1 MNTSNKKTILGC
13 QFKSLTRKA
22 MTCLVTRD
30 TPWHWNLPFSTLPCY
45 NMSVQVLFFLKLLLA
60 GSLPIIIYEHTL
72 HRINIR
78 ESQARSIS
86 FITLEST
93 TVQEKQRKSQLMN
106 TIINSTTRR
115 TLLIVII
122 KGIYMASQAHKH
134 ITPIM
139 HHTVLFLKMDL
150 LLCACKD
157 Y

>member
-1 MNTSNKKTILGC
+1 MSLICTYHLQLQVNMFNMNTSNKKTILGC

-45 NMSVQVLFFLKLLLA
+45 NMSAQVLFFLKLLLA
-60 GSLPIIIYEHTL
+60 GSLPIMTYRHTL

-78 ESQARSIS
+78 ESHARSIS

-93 TVQEKQRKSQLMN
+93 TIQEKQRKSQLMN
-106 TIINSTTRR
+106 TIINFTTSR

-122 KGIYMASQAHKH
+122 KSIYMASHVSL
-134 ITPIM
+134 
-139 HHTVLFLKMDL
+139 TVTST
-150 LLCACKD
+150 
-157 Y
+157 

>member
-1 MNTSNKKTILGC
+1 MSLICTYLLQLQVNMFNMNTSNKKTILGC
-13 QFKSLTRKA
+13 QFESLTRKA

-30 TPWHWNLPFSTLPCY
+30 APWHWNLPSSTLPCY

-60 GSLPIIIYEHTL
+60 GSLPIIIYGHTL

-86 FITLEST
+86 FTTLEST

-106 TIINSTTRR
+106 TIINSTTSR

-122 KGIYMASQAHKH
+122 KGIYMASHVSL
-134 ITPIM
+134 
-139 HHTVLFLKMDL
+139 TVTST
-150 LLCACKD
+150 
-157 Y
+157 

>member
-1 MNTSNKKTILGC
+1 MSLICTYHLQLQVNMFNMNTSNKKTILGC
-13 QFKSLTRKA
+13 QFESLTRKA

-30 TPWHWNLPFSTLPCY
+30 APWHWNLPSSTLPCY

-60 GSLPIIIYEHTL
+60 GSLPIIIYGHTL

-86 FITLEST
+86 FITLESA

-106 TIINSTTRR
+106 TIINSTTSR

-122 KGIYMASQAHKH
+122 KGIYMASHVSL
-134 ITPIM
+134 
-139 HHTVLFLKMDL
+139 TVTST
-150 LLCACKD
+150 
-157 Y
+157 